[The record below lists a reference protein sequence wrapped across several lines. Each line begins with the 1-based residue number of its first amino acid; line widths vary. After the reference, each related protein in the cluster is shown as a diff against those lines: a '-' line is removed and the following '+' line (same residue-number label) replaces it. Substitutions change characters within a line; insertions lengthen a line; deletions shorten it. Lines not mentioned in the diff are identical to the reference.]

1 MKLTDSMKMGEDQT
15 KTIASI
21 FFLLRFIMLCIAKI
35 YSWFSIQ
42 HLSFCKHNNSPMAH
56 RPMYQFV
63 QSRQKGLWTAEEE
76 KEHNLLEA

>member
-1 MKLTDSMKMGEDQT
+1 
-15 KTIASI
+15 
-21 FFLLRFIMLCIAKI
+21 
-35 YSWFSIQ
+35 
-42 HLSFCKHNNSPMAH
+42 MAH